1 MPRKI
6 PSRFGLALTNLLKG
20 RGWAAKELA
29 AAAGVSPSTISA
41 YETGDLALGRER
53 LEALAGLMGQ
63 GSEEVE
69 RAVFAASLVLP
80 LPTASWT
87 PVDPTPE
94 QFHVI
99 ERAAAMA
106 GGDAWDLVRETLIRE
121 VREGNAKPALE
132 EGRELEK
139 QLRRYSEADQRDLI
153 EGAPD
158 FQKWSLAVALCA
170 ESERAAADRPEKALK
185 LAELSLFVAGHVPGT
200 DAWRS
205 RLQGYCT
212 GFIANAQRVG
222 SKLRAAEATFVRA
235 WRLWRAGEDEAG
247 LLSEAYL
254 LDLEASL
261 RRAQRLFPQALQLHH
276 DALSVARSEE
286 VGSILLNQS
295 ATLEQ
300 KGDHEAS
307 LEVLDQAAQV
317 IDGERQPRLRFGL
330 RFNQAANL
338 CRLGRVKEAA
348 LIVPE
353 VRILAERLRNALDLV
368 RTLWLEGSVTAGL
381 GRRNEAR
388 AQLEQVRR
396 DFEDR
401 GLPYDY
407 ALVSLDVAMLYREER
422 RFPEIKALAG
432 EILKIFN
439 AQGVHREAIA
449 AIVLFREAAEKE
461 QVTAE
466 LLRRLQGYL
475 TEVQK
480 NPHLR
485 FEAYEARLA
494 P

>member
-6 PSRFGLALTNLLKG
+6 PTRFGLALTNLLKG
-20 RGWAAKELA
+20 RGWTAKELA

-41 YETGDLALGRER
+41 YETGDLVLSRER
-53 LEALAGLMGQ
+53 LEELARWMGQ
-63 GSEEVE
+63 EPEEVE
-69 RAVFAASLVLP
+69 RSVFAASLVLP
-80 LPTASWT
+80 GPAASWT

-94 QFHVI
+94 QLRVI

-121 VREGNAKPALE
+121 VREGNARPALD

-158 FQKWSLAVALCA
+158 FQKWGLAVALCA
-170 ESERAAADRPEKALK
+170 ESERAAADCPKKALK

-212 GFIANAQRVG
+212 GFIGNAQRVG
-222 SKLRAAEATFVRA
+222 SELRAADATFVRA

-261 RRAQRLFPQALQLHH
+261 RRAQRFFPQALQLHH
-276 DALSVARSEE
+276 DALSLARSEE

-295 ATLEQ
+295 ATMEQ
-300 KGDHEAS
+300 KGDYEAS
-307 LEVLDQAAQV
+307 IEALDRAAQV
-317 IDGERQPRLRFGL
+317 IDGERQPRLRCVL

-338 CRLGRVKEAA
+338 CRLGRAKEAA

-353 VRILAERLRNALDLV
+353 VRDIAERLRNDLDLV
-368 RTLWLEGSVTAGL
+368 RTLWLEANVSAGL
-381 GRRNEAR
+381 DRREEALTK
-388 AQLEQVRR
+388 LEQVRR
-396 DFEDR
+396 DFEAR
-401 GLPYDY
+401 LLPYDF
-407 ALVSLDVAMLYREER
+407 ALASLDVALLYRAEG
-422 RFPEIKALAG
+422 RFPEIRTLAE
-432 EILKIFN
+432 EILKIFKS
-439 AQGVHREAIA
+439 QGVHREAIA
-449 AIVLFREAAEKE
+449 AVILFQEAAERE

-466 LLRRLQGYL
+466 LVRRLQDYL
-475 TEVQK
+475 SDVQK
-480 NPHLR
+480 NPQLR
-485 FEAYEARLA
+485 FEV
-494 P
+494 